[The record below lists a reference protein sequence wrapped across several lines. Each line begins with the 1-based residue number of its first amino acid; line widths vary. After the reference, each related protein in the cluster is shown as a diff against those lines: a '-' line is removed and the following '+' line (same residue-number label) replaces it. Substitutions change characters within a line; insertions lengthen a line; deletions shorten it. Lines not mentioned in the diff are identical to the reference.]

1 MFYIFYIDKYSTK
14 CQYIL
19 IKFPSRNCIIFRAL
33 SITNHSFPL
42 LFLLFSF
49 NLATVWQD
57 VRCLSFNLHKE
68 KFWIRLVDGINDE
81 EGPLIIQSYML
92 EDTYLQVQLTVPC
105 VERNKSSTF
114 TFSTILHFITAQF
127 VPFRSL
133 GICSSGICSLTFFVC
148 NDDGNLIKYN
158 LQFGLLINLFLYV
171 EQKFLQQL
179 VIIVIIF

>member
-1 MFYIFYIDKYSTK
+1 MFHIFYIDKYSTK

-19 IKFPSRNCIIFRAL
+19 IKFPSQNCIIFRAL

-114 TFSTILHFITAQF
+114 TFSTILQF
-127 VPFRSL
+127 YYRLVCSVQIFR
-133 GICSSGICSLTFFVC
+133 
-148 NDDGNLIKYN
+148 
-158 LQFGLLINLFLYV
+158 NLFFRNLFTN
-171 EQKFLQQL
+171 FLRLQR
-179 VIIVIIF
+179 